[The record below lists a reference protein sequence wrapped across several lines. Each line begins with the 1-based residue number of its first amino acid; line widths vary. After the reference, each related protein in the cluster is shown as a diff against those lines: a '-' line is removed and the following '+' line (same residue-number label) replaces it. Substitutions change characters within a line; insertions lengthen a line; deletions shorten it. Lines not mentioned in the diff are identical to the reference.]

1 MARLGPAH
9 HGNVMVQRRSTWND
23 VMLFMKDSEEPLVF
37 SVQMMPE
44 NPDDWR
50 PATMTDDQ
58 KTAARER
65 IQELR
70 EAIDAVTTSTTR
82 RVKLRS
88 EEGPEIEDEGIFIRH
103 ARANENIT
111 DLEEYE
117 IRISPGKDR

>member
-1 MARLGPAH
+1 MS
-9 HGNVMVQRRSTWND
+9 VMSN
-23 VMLFMKDSEEPLVF
+23 SEEPLVF
-37 SVQMMPE
+37 SIQMMPSAE
-44 NPDDWR
+44 EWDR
-50 PATMTDDQ
+50 QREEAMTDDQ

-117 IRISPGKDR
+117 IKISSGKDR